1 MKITPWLQ
9 QFRQLVRLSSQ
20 SSRRTSGRVSR
31 SREVEALEDRA
42 LLATFTVS
50 NLNDAGAGS
59 LRQAV
64 LDANAAG
71 GTDVID
77 ATGVTGTITLTTGQL
92 EITGS
97 VTVNGPGAD
106 QLVVSGND
114 SSRIFLIGSN
124 AESGDYTINDLTIA
138 NGEEDSSTGGGIFF
152 ADNVNRLFLNRTTV
166 RDNHAN
172 GAGGLAVA
180 GTGGVDIMDS
190 AFINNSANFGGAAT
204 IISAASNNWIMNSTF
219 SGNTSDSGQ
228 GTIETQAGSG
238 QTQITRLRN
247 LTITNNTS
255 VGVGNFA
262 FDGGVVTLEVS
273 NTILSGNSADNITN
287 AMDGTGVATIVST
300 GDNISDDASA
310 GFVSGDLT
318 STDPLLGPLA
328 DNGGP
333 TFTHALLAGSPAID
347 GGDNATAI
355 DRFANRFVNDQ
366 RQGPFRRTYDSDN
379 DGTSTID
386 VGAFEYYGIL
396 TVDAITDVED
406 DNYDAGE
413 FSLRETLTIA
423 NAQPGSETI
432 GFDTTGTI
440 TLNSGLEITDSVS
453 IEGPGAGDLA
463 VSGDNTT
470 RVLFI
475 SNSDASF
482 IDVSISG
489 LTITGGN
496 TTGRGAGI
504 ENLENLTLR
513 DFSARDNNGTGD
525 GGGLRHDDGALT
537 VLNSTFADNSAGQG
551 GGIAVGSGT
560 AQIINSTFSGNAST
574 LFGGGILVFT
584 GSTTIRN
591 STFVGNRSD
600 SDGNDSGDSGGGIDV
615 NPGTTTLHNNIVAG
629 NFSGTGTTPADLF
642 GSYLAGSSFNLIGAA
657 GSAGNLTNGN
667 NGNIVG
673 NAGTGTIT
681 TSTILETTLA
691 NNGGPTQ
698 THALV
703 PGSLALDAGD
713 NSAAVD
719 SAGDALT
726 TDQRGFLRPVGTV
739 DIGAVEVPFAG
750 ALIVSTATDVVDGDY
765 SFGELSLREAVIAA
779 NRRAGADSITFS
791 SVIANQQI
799 KLELGELLI
808 SDDVSI
814 QGLGSGESVIV
825 ARDIATAADNSRLI
839 HVTSDGG
846 DVTLD
851 GLTLAAGKV
860 GSGENGGGILFE
872 SMGTL
877 TVSNAVI
884 SGNEAESQSGGGIYS
899 SGGAVVVTGSEI
911 VGNNAQGSGGGIAS
925 LGDVTVTDSL
935 ISGNGSFATSISAGG
950 GGIFV
955 GGSGQIT
962 VTGSEISSN
971 TSSGEG
977 GGIRLFN
984 TAGSV
989 TVDSTTIS
997 GNSAIFGGGVSTDSA
1012 NISNSTLNENNAD
1025 LDGGAFFTFNG
1036 TVSIVNTTISGN
1048 VAGQDG
1054 VTESFGGGLF
1064 ANISEVSIVNSTITL
1079 NQATEVGGGVYM
1091 ASNRLTAVNSIFA
1104 NNTDEDG
1111 EAPDLRVLAASV
1123 TFSLIGDNAGT
1134 DLAESP
1140 TPDASTGNIVGSA
1153 AGAGVISAGLG
1164 ALQDNGGTT
1173 HTHALLFGSPAIDV
1187 GSNNRA
1193 VDVNSVALANE
1204 QRGSGFARIID
1215 GHADNTATVD
1225 LGAFEF
1231 TAPVLSV
1238 AVSANSI
1245 SENGGSTTAT
1255 VSRTGDTS
1263 AALMVTLSSDDTTE
1277 ATVPGTVTIAA
1288 GQTTSPAFTITAV
1301 DDSDVDGSQTATI
1314 TASVSGAA
1322 SGSDTV
1328 DVTDNDVASRNQ
1340 QNIASDAS
1348 NPSVLPGGTISI
1360 PVVYR
1365 TLNPDGDPV
1374 ALQASLISFNLHFDS
1389 TVLTFVETTDI
1400 FAEGIQVVP
1409 NSTRLESDVA
1419 VTGDDNDIATDNVLV
1434 ASYSDNDSALNLGW
1448 PNNSVVDG
1456 QVLYI
1461 AHFTAAGDFSGTTI
1475 NFSANAVGTVV
1486 GESEDFSFSSESVT
1500 VGVSENVGNVDGD
1513 DDFDANDAFLIQL
1526 VQLAGS
1532 NTQIDQSKGASSL
1545 SAAEI
1550 RANIAAIGLAGDVD
1564 GDSDFDAN
1572 DSFLI
1577 QLVKLA
1583 GSDTQIDQSK
1593 GASPLLATQIRANV
1607 NSLGGGNTG
1616 QQATASLAPQLADVN
1631 AEAEQDHPDLFAP
1644 ASNSSTNAQ
1653 YSTPSADMVETDE
1666 VWTDFRSWVD
1676 AL

>member
-1 MKITPWLQ
+1 MSAG
-9 QFRQLVRLSSQ
+9 FGGGVLSSD
-20 SSRRTSGRVSR
+20 S
-31 SREVEALEDRA
+31 E
-42 LLATFTVS
+42 
-50 NLNDAGAGS
+50 
-59 LRQAV
+59 
-64 LDANAAG
+64 
-71 GTDVID
+71 ID
-77 ATGVTGTITLTTGQL
+77 IVNSTITLNEAT
-92 EITGS
+92 
-97 VTVNGPGAD
+97 
-106 QLVVSGND
+106 D
-114 SSRIFLIGSN
+114 S
-124 AESGDYTINDLTIA
+124 
-138 NGEEDSSTGGGIFF
+138 GGGVYVLTSDRLT
-152 ADNVNRLFLNRTTV
+152 AVN
-166 RDNHAN
+166 
-172 GAGGLAVA
+172 
-180 GTGGVDIMDS
+180 
-190 AFINNSANFGGAAT
+190 T
-204 IISAASNNWIMNSTF
+204 IIAA
-219 SGNTSDSGQ
+219 NT
-228 GTIETQAGSG
+228 AGS
-238 QTQITRLRN
+238 TAPDLHD
-247 LTITNNTS
+247 
-255 VGVGNFA
+255 
-262 FDGGVVTLEVS
+262 DGGVVTFSL
-273 NTILSGNSADNITN
+273 IG
-287 AMDGTGVATIVST
+287 
-300 GDNISDDASA
+300 
-310 GFVSGDLT
+310 
-318 STDPLLGPLA
+318 
-328 DNGGP
+328 
-333 TFTHALLAGSPAID
+333 
-347 GGDNATAI
+347 
-355 DRFANRFVNDQ
+355 
-366 RQGPFRRTYDSDN
+366 DN
-379 DGTSTID
+379 DG
-386 VGAFEYYGIL
+386 
-396 TVDAITDVED
+396 
-406 DNYDAGE
+406 
-413 FSLRETLTIA
+413 
-423 NAQPGSETI
+423 
-432 GFDTTGTI
+432 
-440 TLNSGLEITDSVS
+440 SGLAESPTAD
-453 IEGPGAGDLA
+453 A
-463 VSGDNTT
+463 TT
-470 RVLFI
+470 
-475 SNSDASF
+475 
-482 IDVSISG
+482 
-489 LTITGGN
+489 
-496 TTGRGAGI
+496 
-504 ENLENLTLR
+504 
-513 DFSARDNNGTGD
+513 
-525 GGGLRHDDGALT
+525 
-537 VLNSTFADNSAGQG
+537 
-551 GGIAVGSGT
+551 
-560 AQIINSTFSGNAST
+560 
-574 LFGGGILVFT
+574 
-584 GSTTIRN
+584 
-591 STFVGNRSD
+591 
-600 SDGNDSGDSGGGIDV
+600 
-615 NPGTTTLHNNIVAG
+615 
-629 NFSGTGTTPADLF
+629 
-642 GSYLAGSSFNLIGAA
+642 
-657 GSAGNLTNGN
+657 
-667 NGNIVG
+667 GNIVG
-673 NAGTGTIT
+673 SAAGAGVI
-681 TSTILETTLA
+681 SPGLGALQDNGGTTL
-691 NNGGPTQ
+691 

-703 PGSLALDAGD
+703 PGSPALDAGD
-713 NSAAVD
+713 NAVAVD

-779 NRRAGADSITFS
+779 NQRAGSDSITFS
-791 SVIANQQI
+791 SVISNQQI

-814 QGLGSGESVIV
+814 QGLGSSETVIV

-839 HVTSDGG
+839 HVTPDGG

-925 LGDVTVTDSL
+925 LGDVTVMDSL
-935 ISGNGSFATSISAGG
+935 VSGNGSFATSVSAGG

-984 TAGSV
+984 TSGSV

-997 GNSAIFGGGVSTDSA
+997 GNSAIFGGGVSADSA
-1012 NISNSTLNENNAD
+1012 NISNSTLNNNAAD

-1187 GSNNRA
+1187 GSNDRA

-1204 QRGSGFARIID
+1204 QRGSGFVRVID
-1215 GHADNTATVD
+1215 GNADNTATVD
-1225 LGAFEF
+1225 LGAVEF
-1231 TAPVLSV
+1231 TAPVLSLTI
-1238 AVSANSI
+1238 SANSI

-1263 AALMVTLSSDDTTE
+1263 AALTVALSSDDTTE
-1277 ATVPGTVTIAA
+1277 ATVPGMVTIAA
-1288 GQTTSPAFTITAV
+1288 GQTTSPAFTITAA
-1301 DDSDVDGSQTATI
+1301 DDSDIDGTQTATI
-1314 TASVSGAA
+1314 TASVSGAV

-1328 DVTDNDVASRNQ
+1328 DVTDNDVAPQDQ
-1340 QNIASDAS
+1340 QNIASNAS
-1348 NPSVLPGGTISI
+1348 SRSVLPGGTISV

-1365 TLNPDGDPV
+1365 TLNSDGDPV

-1389 TVLTFVETTDI
+1389 TALTFVETTDI

-1409 NSTRLESDVA
+1409 DSTRLESDVA
-1419 VTGDDNDIATDNVLV
+1419 VTGDDNDNATDNVLV

-1461 AHFTAAGDFSGTTI
+1461 AHFTAAGDFTGTTI

-1545 SAAEI
+1545 TAAEI

-1564 GDSDFDAN
+1564 GDNDFDAN

-1593 GASPLLATQIRANV
+1593 GASPLSAAQIRANV
-1607 NSLGGGNTG
+1607 DSLGGGSTG
-1616 QQATASLAPQLADVN
+1616 QQATASLTPQLAAVN
-1631 AEAEQDHPDLFAP
+1631 AEAEQDRPDLYAD
-1644 ASNSSTNAQ
+1644 ASNSPTNAQ
-1653 YSTPSADMVETDE
+1653 YSTSSADMVETDE